1 MTKIIS
7 EAVQRDKGQLSKR
20 ANRNKGNVT
29 YQQTANMK
37 PRRLETAASK
47 WNWTST
53 SIRRCSIARLYWEVT
68 LHSNKTRR
76 SATLFHYFDMVNSF
90 WPVKLYS
97 IFDPHLDLV
106 VSTATPIASALNK
119 SLPCWKHKLPDR
131 SLWDSLPLLSK
142 ETPEICIVLCSV
154 ILFWT
159 ALPRTSHTCSIQ
171 LRSGDIAGHSKR
183 LILLACRNPST
194 ILAWCGLA
202 LSSWKM
208 PLLPIGRRNGTT
220 WGGKISSM

>member
-1 MTKIIS
+1 MTKIVS

-20 ANRNKGNVT
+20 ANSNKGNVT

-37 PRRLETAASK
+37 HCRLETAASK

-53 SIRRCSIARLYWEVT
+53 SIRRCSVARLYWEVT

-76 SATLFHYFDMVNSF
+76 SATLFHHFYIVNSF

-97 IFDPHLDLV
+97 NFDQHLDLV
-106 VSTATPIASALNK
+106 VSIATRLSMHSISLFRVENTSFRIVAWGIRCHSSPRKRRRSA
-119 SLPCWKHKLPDR
+119 
-131 SLWDSLPLLSK
+131 
-142 ETPEICIVLCSV
+142 IVLCSV

-171 LRSGDIAGHSKR
+171 LRSSDIAGHSQR
-183 LILLACRNPST
+183 LTLLACRNPST
-194 ILAWCGLA
+194 ILARCGLA

-208 PLLPIGRRNGTT
+208 PLLPIGRRKGTT
-220 WGGKISSM
+220 WGRKISSM